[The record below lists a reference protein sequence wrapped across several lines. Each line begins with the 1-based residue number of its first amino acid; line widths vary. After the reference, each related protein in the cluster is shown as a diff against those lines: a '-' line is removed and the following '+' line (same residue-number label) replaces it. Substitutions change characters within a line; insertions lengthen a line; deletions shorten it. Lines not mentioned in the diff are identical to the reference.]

1 MDTKYLEIVKAPV
14 ITEKSASLGQER
26 GQYVFKVVPKA
37 NKTQIKQAIES
48 IFDVKV
54 ESINTINVKP
64 KKKRVGRYVG
74 KTNKV
79 KKAIVKLK
87 EGSSIELN

>member
-1 MDTKYLEIVKAPV
+1 MSNYRDIIKAPI
-14 ITEKSASLGQER
+14 ITEKSADLAQNYNTITFS
-26 GQYVFKVVPKA
+26 VATDA
-37 NKTQIKQAIES
+37 NKVQIKQAVEK
-48 IFDVKV
+48 IFNVKV
-54 ESINTINVKP
+54 ESVNTVNVKP

-79 KKAIVKLK
+79 KKAIVKLS